1 MSTIHVLSRAY
12 ESIYAQCIEI
22 YAHSRR
28 DLMCILCTRFAVY
41 LVEIYDD

>member
-28 DLMCILCTRFAVY
+28 DHVY
-41 LVEIYDD
+41 NMHEMYEIRSVSRRDL